1 MPYPN
6 PEVAALLQL
15 GAALVTVSTAGFIVA
30 GCAFALRVQRMN
42 TGVPALVLPAATVF
56 FVLGFAF
63 ELVEPGVAE
72 AAAGDLGPLLAIHEA
87 AK

>member
-6 PEVAALLQL
+6 PEIAALLQL

-30 GCAFALRVQRMN
+30 GSFFAVMVGRAN
-42 TGVPALVLPAATVF
+42 KGALALALPAATMF

-63 ELVEPGVAE
+63 ELVEPGVVE